1 MRMHKQ
7 NQTLQQNQ
15 SGLVSFMVVSVLMLV
30 LTLIVVSYA
39 RIVSR
44 EQIQTLDRQLNA
56 QALYAAESGVN
67 DAAKHLADDPG
78 FESSD
83 NCADPTENFI
93 TKAGLTNVLD
103 DGVSYEC
110 IIVNKKVQQ
119 LKFPGVSTSR
129 SVATRLKPSSGS
141 LEKLTISW
149 ESPIEDETVDL
160 SSCPGAGDFPQN
172 LTGCDLGMVRF
183 ELVDFGGPRTIM
195 DLMEKRW
202 IGILQ
207 PSISGLPGGEVT
219 HGEFTGDKQGT
230 PVLARCSAGKCSVTI
245 TGLSMGDGYLRL
257 RSIYKDTPVTITG
270 KNSSGEDVYFVGSQV
285 EIDVTGRAG
294 GVVKRI
300 KVNKQI
306 GDQFEGVPAPEFA
319 IQTNKTI
326 CKGFTFVPGEGTNVG
341 HIANPGERE
350 VCDPA
355 R

>member
-67 DAAKHLADDPG
+67 DAARVLAAGEYPE
-78 FESSD
+78 FD
-83 NCADPTENFI
+83 NDCTATNNFI
-93 TKAGLTNVLD
+93 AAANLTDSSKLD

-110 IIVNKKVQQ
+110 IMVNKEVQE

-129 SVATRLKPSSGS
+129 SVVTRLKPSSGN
-141 LEKLTISW
+141 LDKLTISW
-149 ESPIEDETVDL
+149 ESPIEGA
-160 SSCPGAGDFPQN
+160 SSLNGCPGEGDFPQN
-172 LTGCDLGMVRF
+172 LTDCDLGMVRF

-195 DLMEKRW
+195 QLMEKRW

-270 KNSSGEDVYFVGSQV
+270 QSGGNPVYFADSQV

-319 IQTNKTI
+319 IQTNNTI
-326 CKGFTFVPGEGTNVG
+326 CKGFTFVPGEGASVA
-341 HIANPGERE
+341 HLPSEDKE
-350 VCDPA
+350 VCDPTE
-355 R
+355 